1 MFHIFLFV
9 ETLLSEVGVRG
20 LAVLKLFFKVVT
32 TVQLQIYHFI
42 QNFKKK
48 EFKGR
53 KNQKQPL
60 ELFWEK
66 EMFLKVA
73 ALKVA
78 RWNLQSK
85 NYASGSENPRFLNM
99 PRVLSMQEFWID
111 KGSE

>member
-48 EFKGR
+48 VFKGR

-66 EMFLKVA
+66 EMFLKVGV
-73 ALKVA
+73 LKVA

-99 PRVLSMQEFWID
+99 PRVLSMQEF
-111 KGSE
+111 